1 MKKNSSNFYFYS
13 TNEIHF
19 FSRTFDLIIIRYFI
33 LNCLFLYTTSI
44 VYLTI
49 CSSIEIFAF
58 HFNPNQSII
67 TTIGL
72 SIVLILLLLYFLL
85 DQLIYEYEFR
95 SIWTPYLFLAIIF
108 HCPLFGH
115 EINSIPD
122 NWNSYILWSIFLTTI
137 FLILIRISRQ
147 IFIKYREKKR
157 KLLRIDLIEN
167 KSLETE
173 NQ

>member
-1 MKKNSSNFYFYS
+1 MKFIISSS
-13 TNEIHF
+13 K
-19 FSRTFDLIIIRYFI
+19 FDLLMIRYFI

-49 CSSIEIFAF
+49 CSFLETIAVYFDPTKSIM
-58 HFNPNQSII
+58 

-72 SIVLILLLLYFLL
+72 SIVLILCLVYFLL
-85 DQLIYEYEFR
+85 DQLIYENEFR

-115 EINSIPD
+115 EINSISD
-122 NWNSYILWSIFLTTI
+122 HWNSYIFWAIFITI
-137 FLILIRISRQ
+137 ILFILIRISRQ
-147 IFIKYREKKR
+147 IFIKYRERKQ
-157 KLLRIDLIEN
+157 KLLRIRLNEN